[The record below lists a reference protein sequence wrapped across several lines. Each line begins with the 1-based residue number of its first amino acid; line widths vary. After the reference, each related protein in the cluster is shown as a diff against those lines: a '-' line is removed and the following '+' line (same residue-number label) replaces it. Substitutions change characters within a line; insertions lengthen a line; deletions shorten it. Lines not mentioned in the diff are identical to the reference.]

1 MSYKVNNF
9 GMHNIENN
17 LVSPLMH
24 KVLTNIVIGKNNF
37 SNIEKTLLKRAEFY
51 GYITEEN

>member
-17 LVSPLMH
+17 LVSPMMH
-24 KVLTNIVIGKNNF
+24 KVLTGIVIGTKEF
-37 SNIEKTLLKRAEFY
+37 STIEKTLIKRAEFY

>member
-9 GMHNIENN
+9 GMHHIENN
-17 LVSPLMH
+17 LVSPMMH
-24 KVLTNIVIGKNNF
+24 KVLTGIVIGTKEF
-37 SNIEKTLLKRAEFY
+37 STIEKTLIKRAEFY